1 MTGSTPATPAP
12 GNWIPLPPRLLPT
25 LAVALLLG
33 SSAAAAPEPDGASG
47 ESYALGGRSRF
58 EMRFGISNVYVSHDQ
73 WSDALDVAGGDFA
86 LGFVHWPH
94 ENLALDLSLGAT
106 NLGVSRRWTRRGE
119 RVRAEGLYRVMA
131 GARFY
136 LPVKGAFRPHV
147 DLAGGLL
154 TEIDV
159 HDSPWNTD
167 VTGRTAKAGLEVGG
181 GVDFLLGHHFVVG
194 VRAGTLVRDGYK
206 SELNAGGSLGWA
218 FGGRH

>member
-1 MTGSTPATPAP
+1 MTAQMAAAPSPRNWTPRVAR
-12 GNWIPLPPRLLPT
+12 LPPT
-25 LAVALLLG
+25 LVAVLLLSG
-33 SSAAAAPEPDGASG
+33 SAAAAPVPDGPSA
-47 ESYALGGRSRF
+47 EPYALAGRSRF
-58 EMRFGISNVYVSHDQ
+58 EMRFGISNLYVSHDE
-73 WSDALDVAGGDFA
+73 WSDALDVTGGDFA
-86 LGFVHWPH
+86 LAFVHWPR

-106 NLGVSRRWTRRGE
+106 NLGVSSRRTRRGE
-119 RVRAEGLYRVMA
+119 RVHGEGLYRVMA

-159 HDSPWNTD
+159 HGSPRHTD

-194 VRAGTLVRDGYK
+194 VHAGTLVREGYK
-206 SELNAGGSLGWA
+206 SELNAGSSLGWA